1 MIHSWAD
8 NPPGNYEHLRSS
20 MQVSILKFTDEGLER
35 GVWHRI
41 AEWTHVRRSVSV
53 PTPRAEFHLVSI
65 GNDNL
70 FLCGGCSTNQV
81 HQDCWIMSITRN
93 HTSYNLKWTQV
104 QVENPFV
111 PSLPLHLFP
120 SCLVENLLVFT
131 GVRTLLKKPGI
142 EKPREETKAVEQ
154 PSVSSAMSQQ
164 ERRTPIFINLDRP
177 VNTIGAMAAFS
188 VSPPPAVPQKVLKI
202 QMSPEPEPPRR
213 LQDYPMRIFCLDLSS
228 IMKVSEEA
236 LRTSPTIKWI
246 QMKNGGL
253 FENAPEL
260 RAMSTFTR
268 FENGIAMVGGVR
280 RSQADDDVL
289 FTQATNECYILDYVQ
304 DET

>member
-1 MIHSWAD
+1 
-8 NPPGNYEHLRSS
+8 
-20 MQVSILKFTDEGLER
+20 
-35 GVWHRI
+35 
-41 AEWTHVRRSVSV
+41 
-53 PTPRAEFHLVSI
+53 
-65 GNDNL
+65 
-70 FLCGGCSTNQV
+70 
-81 HQDCWIMSITRN
+81 MSINR
-93 HTSYNLKWTQV
+93 HQTSYNLKWTQI

-120 SCLVENLLVFT
+120 SCLVDDLLVFT

-142 EKPREETKAVEQ
+142 EKPREEAKAPEQ
-154 PSVSSAMSQQ
+154 PSVSTAASQQ
-164 ERRTPIFINLDRP
+164 ERRTPIFINLERP

-188 VSPPPAVPQKVLKI
+188 VTPPPAVPQKVQKI

-228 IMKVSEEA
+228 IMKASEES
-236 LRTSPTIKWI
+236 LRTSPNIKWL

-280 RSQADDDVL
+280 RSQADEDVL
-289 FTQATNECYILDYVQ
+289 FTQATNECYMLDYSQ
-304 DET
+304 NET